1 MHSSKHHLKT
11 FIIIIIIIIGLL
23 NIRLGILDGA
33 VRKSSQV
40 SDAARARSLSDAETL
55 N

>member
-11 FIIIIIIIIGLL
+11 FIIIIIIGLL

>member
-11 FIIIIIIIIGLL
+11 FIIIIIIIGLL